1 MEIIPI
7 EYVIYC
13 SGALTVLVITALI
26 KNFYNIR
33 DTGVMK
39 GIIKKS
45 GMKKVESMSVI
56 MDRKKYDISLEE
68 QVYIKAHCFDKI
80 PEDNKYVSLWLKSLL
95 NKKGTVVCASPNCVN
110 MLNNKKEIFMAFD
123 SKFCSVRCRSQA
135 QNYLGKYWNIGN

>member
-1 MEIIPI
+1 M
-7 EYVIYC
+7 
-13 SGALTVLVITALI
+13 ITALI

-45 GMKKVESMSVI
+45 GMKKVDSMSVI

-68 QVYIKAHCFDKI
+68 QGYIKAHCFDKI
-80 PEDNKYVSLWLKSLL
+80 PENNKYVSLWLKSLL

-135 QNYLGKYWNIGN
+135 QNYLGKYWNIGK

>member
-13 SGALTVLVITALI
+13 SGALTVSVITALI

-68 QVYIKAHCFDKI
+68 QGYIKAHCFDKI

-123 SKFCSVRCRSQA
+123 SKFCSVRCRAQA
-135 QNYLGKYWNIGN
+135 QNYLGKYWNIGK

>member
-68 QVYIKAHCFDKI
+68 QGYIKAHCFDKI

-110 MLNNKKEIFMAFD
+110 MLNNKK
-123 SKFCSVRCRSQA
+123 
-135 QNYLGKYWNIGN
+135 

>member
-13 SGALTVLVITALI
+13 SGALTILMITALI

-45 GMKKVESMSVI
+45 GMKKVDSMSVI

-68 QVYIKAHCFDKI
+68 QGYIKAHCFDKI
-80 PEDNKYVSLWLKSLL
+80 PENNKYVSLWLKSLL

-135 QNYLGKYWNIGN
+135 QNYLGKYWNIGK